1 MAISTILARLAV
13 FEIEMLD
20 KELWRRKKVLYL

>member
-13 FEIEMLD
+13 FEIEIPD